1 MPLRRWFA
9 GHGLPSWYSW
19 VVVVLLSITT
29 SGAALAVSINSIHRQ
44 QEAQRRQQQ
53 QGRQMTCQLV
63 IAQDNAFTESTPAT
77 AAGRKAAIAWHQ
89 LRQQLGCG

>member
-29 SGAALAVSINSIHRQ
+29 SAASLIISINTIHRN
-44 QEAQRRQQQ
+44 QEAQRRQSQ
-53 QGRQMTCQLV
+53 QGRAMTCQLI
-63 IAQDNAFTESTPAT
+63 IAQDNAFSETTPAT
-77 AAGRKAAIAWHQ
+77 AAGRKAAQAWHS
-89 LRQQLGCG
+89 LREQLGCG

>member
-29 SGAALAVSINSIHRQ
+29 SAVSLIISINTIHRN
-44 QEAQRRQQQ
+44 QEAQRQQSQ
-53 QGRQMTCQLV
+53 QGRAMTCQLV
-63 IAQDNAFTESTPAT
+63 IAQDDAFTDPAPVT
-77 AAGRKAAIAWHQ
+77 AAGKKAAAAWHR
-89 LRQQLGCG
+89 LRVQLGCD